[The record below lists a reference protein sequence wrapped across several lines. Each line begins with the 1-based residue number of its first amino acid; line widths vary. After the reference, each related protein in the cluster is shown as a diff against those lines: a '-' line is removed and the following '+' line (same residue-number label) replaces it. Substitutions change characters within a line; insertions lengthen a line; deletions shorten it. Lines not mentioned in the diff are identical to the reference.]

1 MVKPSHKDKLF
12 QFARSSPINLD
23 FDWRPFLFTKIFIA
37 NRGEIAC
44 RIIRTASRMGIKTVV
59 VYSAADTNARHVR
72 LADEAFLI
80 GPSAPN
86 ESYLSQ
92 NAMID
97 ALRESQADAVHPGY
111 GFLSE
116 NSDFARSVANTGAV
130 FIGPDPNAIAAMGD
144 KIQSKK
150 IAQEAGLHVI
160 PGYLGE
166 VKDAKHAIE
175 IANDI
180 AYPVMI
186 KASSGGG
193 GKGMRVAH
201 NDDEL
206 KRSFE
211 LAQNE
216 ARTSFGDDRLLVE
229 RYIERPRHIEIQVL
243 GDTHSNI
250 VHLNERECSIQRRH
264 QKVIEEAPSPFVD
277 PDLRSRMGWQAVTF
291 AKKVGYY
298 SAGTVEFI
306 VGSDKQ
312 FYFLEMNTRLQV
324 EHPVTEMI
332 TGLDLVEQMIRV
344 AAGERLQFSQEDIGI
359 DGWAVETRIYAEDP
373 ERGFLPAT
381 GRLTRY
387 LPPRETSTIRLDSG
401 VEEGEEVSVFY
412 DPMMGKL
419 VTHGSDRET
428 AISWMQTALHSFV
441 IRGVAHNVT
450 FLCAVLEH
458 AKFKLGEL
466 TTDFIAEQY
475 PDGFDATTFSKK
487 TGDILVAVGALV
499 HVIQMQ
505 RRCMISGRTDGG
517 RYQPGAN
524 WVVSIGGEEFPV
536 VVNQSANGCEVLFR
550 SERLS
555 VNGEWVPGAPLFV
568 GQVGQYNVQVQID
581 PLLEGYCLTY
591 GGARVSVILRCPRA
605 AELLKKIPEKPPKD
619 TSRFVLSPMP
629 GRVVEISVRPGDSVK
644 AGEELAV
651 VDAMKMEN
659 VLCAE
664 RDGMVAEVL
673 VSAGDSISVDQIIL
687 EMKPYATA

>member
-1 MVKPSHKDKLF
+1 M
-12 QFARSSPINLD
+12 
-23 FDWRPFLFTKIFIA
+23 FTKIFIA

-59 VYSAADTNARHVR
+59 VYSEADTNARHVR

-116 NSDFARSVANTGAV
+116 NSDFARSVADTGAV

-180 AYPVMI
+180 SYPVMI
-186 KASSGGG
+186 KGSSGGG

-250 VHLNERECSIQRRH
+250 VHLNERECSVQRRH

-412 DPMMGKL
+412 DPMMAKL
-419 VTHGSDRET
+419 ITHGSDRAT
-428 AISWMQTALHSFV
+428 AIASMQTALHSFV
-441 IRGVAHNVT
+441 IRGVAHNVN
-450 FLCAVLEH
+450 FLCAVLGH

-487 TGDILVAVGALV
+487 TEDILVAVGAFV
-499 HVIQMQ
+499 HIAEMQ
-505 RRCMISGRTDGG
+505 R
-517 RYQPGAN
+517 
-524 WVVSIGGEEFPV
+524 
-536 VVNQSANGCEVLFR
+536 
-550 SERLS
+550 
-555 VNGEWVPGAPLFV
+555 
-568 GQVGQYNVQVQID
+568 
-581 PLLEGYCLTY
+581 
-591 GGARVSVILRCPRA
+591 
-605 AELLKKIPEKPPKD
+605 
-619 TSRFVLSPMP
+619 
-629 GRVVEISVRPGDSVK
+629 
-644 AGEELAV
+644 
-651 VDAMKMEN
+651 
-659 VLCAE
+659 
-664 RDGMVAEVL
+664 
-673 VSAGDSISVDQIIL
+673 
-687 EMKPYATA
+687 